1 MPAKLPEP
9 PEAQP
14 LLLPAEPKPTKMVLT
29 VDEGEG
35 VGAPEGG
42 VDEGD
47 TIAEDIEGEG
57 VTDDDVA
64 RNTAEG
70 DDDEGGEVVAKGGD
84 HAARS
89 AVDADDTADI
99 NGARFQ
105 VYHQDRVLWW
115 AAGSLVV

>member
-14 LLLPAEPKPTKMVLT
+14 LPLLAEPQPTKMVLT
-29 VDEGEG
+29 VDEGDEV
-35 VGAPEGG
+35 VGIPEGG
-42 VDEGD
+42 ADEGD
-47 TIAEDIEGEG
+47 TIAEDTEGEG
-57 VTDDDVA
+57 VAIDDVA
-64 RNTAEG
+64 GNTAEG

-99 NGARFQ
+99 KAPVFNSD
-105 VYHQDRVLWW
+105 HQDQVRW
-115 AAGSLVV
+115 